1 MIPSQLCCIFTTI
14 DCTIIHYVL
23 SRAGCAATLLLCVF
37 LQGGW
42 NLQSQIRVPAGLSIH
57 KFLMRSL
64 NCWILKASGEAV
76 VVLVEGQLNS
86 NNPEDV
92 FLTVMITLLVP
103 SLEKGMSRYC
113 KYTSYQ
119 GKEDY
124 RCHNY
129 LFRFVSVR
137 TCLWWVIAEKCFC
150 AGQTQLYRKENLLGY
165 HCSHWTLTSLPSSA
179 ADVFFCAPGGKTR
192 QENYSGDRDIAQ
204 NDSCTIPKHKVIVK
218 RS

>member
-1 MIPSQLCCIFTTI
+1 
-14 DCTIIHYVL
+14 
-23 SRAGCAATLLLCVF
+23 
-37 LQGGW
+37 
-42 NLQSQIRVPAGLSIH
+42 
-57 KFLMRSL
+57 
-64 NCWILKASGEAV
+64 
-76 VVLVEGQLNS
+76 
-86 NNPEDV
+86 
-92 FLTVMITLLVP
+92 MITLLVP

-150 AGQTQLYRKENLLGY
+150 AGQTQLYRKETLLGY

-204 NDSCTIPKHKVIVK
+204 NDRPYVILLHNSWTQSDSQKIIIHNCCIPFLLNCMFMHRHQKYFVFRK
-218 RS
+218 R